1 MKFLVGIIIPL
12 LSDWGW
18 VKNPLLSETKMRPF
32 NKKIRVC
39 FFVNNRYVILLSMK
53 RTRIL

>member
-1 MKFLVGIIIPL
+1 MTFLVGIIIPL

-32 NKKIRVC
+32 NKKIRV
-39 FFVNNRYVILLSMK
+39 
-53 RTRIL
+53 